1 MNISVD
7 GSLGVQILNFVV
19 LIVVLNAV
27 LYKPIRQILAKRR
40 DTVEGLSSAISRM
53 QSEGDECLEA
63 VKAGI
68 REARTRGV
76 KEKDAVIESVSAEEK
91 KRVAEIQ
98 EGIQKDLEAFR
109 MRIAGE
115 AEEARKALASQADVF
130 ASAIAEKILGR
141 AI

>member
-7 GSLGVQILNFVV
+7 GSLGIQILNFVV
-19 LIVVLNAV
+19 LIVVLNVV
-27 LYKPIRQILAKRR
+27 LYKPIRGILAKRR
-40 DTVEGLSSAISRM
+40 QTVEGLESSISRM
-53 QSEGDECLEA
+53 RSEGDACLEA

-68 REARTRGV
+68 KEARTSGV
-76 KEKDAVIESVSAEEK
+76 REKDAVVERVSAEEK
-91 KRVAEIQ
+91 KRIAEIQ

-109 MRIAGE
+109 VRIAAE
-115 AEEARKALASQADVF
+115 AEEARKALTSRADVF

>member
-1 MNISVD
+1 MDIGVD
-7 GSLGVQILNFVV
+7 GSLGIQILNFVV

-27 LYKPIRQILAKRR
+27 LYNPIRRILGKRR
-40 DTVEGLSSAISRM
+40 ETVEGLEVAISRM
-53 QSEGDECLEA
+53 RAEGDACLEA

-68 REARTRGV
+68 KEARGSGV
-76 KEKDAVIESVSAEEK
+76 REKNAVIENVTAEEK
-91 KRVAEIQ
+91 KRMAEIQ

-109 MRIAGE
+109 SRIMDE
-115 AEEARKALASQADVF
+115 AEEARKTLAVQVDIF

>member
-1 MNISVD
+1 MDIGVD
-7 GSLGVQILNFVV
+7 GSLGIQILNFVV

-27 LYKPIRQILAKRR
+27 LYKPIRRILGKRR
-40 DTVEGLSSAISRM
+40 DTVEGLETAISKMRAD
-53 QSEGDECLEA
+53 GNACLEA

-68 REARTRGV
+68 KEARSSGV
-76 KEKDAVIESVSAEEK
+76 KEKNAVIESVSAEEK
-91 KRVAEIQ
+91 KRIAEIQ

-109 MRIAGE
+109 VRIAAE
-115 AEEARKALASQADVF
+115 AEDARKVLTAQVDAF